1 MGYGDESKQ
10 EAYREVDRFS
20 RLMFGE
26 RKYRDTYKQE
36 DNESQELSEEQES
49 SSFQRRTKQRK
60 DDWFWGTRR
69 KAPAARKQTKIES
82 ILENVDIGQLME
94 TVDMIVATTKQYKPI
109 IKEIRPFI
117 DGFIKKFKSSK

>member
-26 RKYRDTYKQE
+26 GKYRNTNKQE
-36 DNESQELSEEQES
+36 ENQSQELSEEQEP
-49 SSFQRRTKQRK
+49 SSFQRRTNRK

-69 KAPAARKQTKIES
+69 KAPAARKQNKIES

-94 TVDMIVATTKQYKPI
+94 TVDMLVATTKQYKPI
-109 IKEIRPFI
+109 IKEIRPFF